1 MNLEGLKTLKE
12 LHQLLQIGAIT
23 ADDFNVKKNEIL
35 QLQSNISAEDRI
47 ELLKELHQAMQD
59 NIISQEDFDAIKPK
73 LLNTVENNHIDFFD
87 SEEKEENYYISSN
100 DKIRRI
106 LAVVLLAAL
115 FLIPYMI
122 ISHQS
127 KSSNWTENQKTY
139 NSSFDNPQSSSDYS
153 QSERVSIEA
162 YRNGYRDGQY
172 AYGLPASSTATA
184 EESYMA
190 HNYNYSSADIE
201 VYKMGYYDGMY
212 GNPQKY

>member
-87 SEEKEENYYISSN
+87 SEEKEENY
-100 DKIRRI
+100 
-106 LAVVLLAAL
+106 
-115 FLIPYMI
+115 
-122 ISHQS
+122 
-127 KSSNWTENQKTY
+127 
-139 NSSFDNPQSSSDYS
+139 
-153 QSERVSIEA
+153 
-162 YRNGYRDGQY
+162 
-172 AYGLPASSTATA
+172 
-184 EESYMA
+184 
-190 HNYNYSSADIE
+190 
-201 VYKMGYYDGMY
+201 
-212 GNPQKY
+212 